1 MKKLFKVAL
10 VAVCMVFMGNF
21 AKAQVKIGYID
32 QNALIGVM
40 PELATVKVQMEAFQ
54 KTFVDGYA
62 VLNKELNDK
71 GQDYQSHQATMNDAQ
86 KTIKQSELAD
96 LQKRMQ
102 DFQTSAQQKIE
113 AKSQEY
119 MKPLYDRVHAA
130 IDAIAKEKGYTYVLD
145 SSQTSLLVSPPA
157 DDMMVAVKAKM
168 GIK

>member
-1 MKKLFKVAL
+1 ML
-10 VAVCMVFMGNF
+10 
-21 AKAQVKIGYID
+21 
-32 QNALIGVM
+32 
-40 PELATVKVQMEAFQ
+40 
-54 KTFVDGYA
+54 
-62 VLNKELNDK
+62 
-71 GQDYQSHQATMNDAQ
+71 
-86 KTIKQSELAD
+86 SELAD